1 MRFELISTLSCA
13 WNEVTLNFRVQQFM
27 NRSGYANALRNR
39 SRTKTTDKEAIV
51 NPNKALW
58 EKGDFTRIAETMRE
72 SGESLVKGFGV
83 TKGLRVLDL
92 GCGDGTTAL
101 PEARLGADVL
111 GVDIASDLV
120 KAGNKRAKEEGLV
133 NCKFQEG
140 DASNLHELKDRQFD
154 LVVSIFG
161 AMFAP
166 KPFDVAK
173 EMVRV
178 TRTGGRIIMG
188 NWIPNDPTL
197 VAQILKISS
206 AYSPPPPEGFIS
218 PMTWGIENDVL
229 ERFAGARVPKEKI
242 SFARDTYTFSYPG
255 EPSELVSVFR
265 KYYGPT
271 MNAFE
276 TAEKN
281 GRAADLQKELEV
293 LFNSQNKSSR
303 KDTTSIPATFLRVT
317 VAL

>member
-1 MRFELISTLSCA
+1 M
-13 WNEVTLNFRVQQFM
+13 
-27 NRSGYANALRNR
+27 
-39 SRTKTTDKEAIV
+39 

-58 EKGDFTRIAETMRE
+58 EKGDFTRIAESMRE
-72 SGESLVKGFGV
+72 SGEALVRGLEI
-83 TKGLRVLDL
+83 TKGLKVLDL

-101 PEARLGADVL
+101 PAARLGADVL
-111 GVDIASDLV
+111 GVDIASNLV
-120 KAGNKRAKEEGLV
+120 EAGNKRAKEQGLT

-140 DASNLHELKDRQFD
+140 DASNLHELKDHTFD

-178 TRTGGRIIMG
+178 TRPGARIVMG

-197 VAQILKISS
+197 VAQILKISAS
-206 AYSPPPPEGFIS
+206 YSPPPPEGFIS
-218 PMTWGIENDVL
+218 PMTWGIESNVI
-229 ERFAGARVPKEKI
+229 ERFVATGVPKEKL
-242 SFARDTYTFSYPG
+242 SFVRDTYTFNFPSP
-255 EPSELVSVFR
+255 PSEFVEAFR

-276 TAEKN
+276 AAERN
-281 GRAADLQKELEV
+281 GRAGDLQRELEA
-293 LFNSQNKSSR
+293 LFNRQNKSPS
-303 KDTTSIPATFLRVT
+303 KNATSIPATFLRVT
-317 VAL
+317 VAVN

>member
-1 MRFELISTLSCA
+1 M
-13 WNEVTLNFRVQQFM
+13 
-27 NRSGYANALRNR
+27 
-39 SRTKTTDKEAIV
+39 

-58 EKGDFTRIAETMRE
+58 EKGDFTRIAESMRE
-72 SGESLVKGFGV
+72 SGEALVSGLGI
-83 TKGLRVLDL
+83 TKGLKVLDL

-101 PEARLGADVL
+101 PAARLGADVL
-111 GVDIASDLV
+111 GVDIASNLV
-120 KAGNKRAKEEGLV
+120 EAGNKRAKEQGLT

-140 DASNLHELKDRQFD
+140 DASNLHELKDHTFD

-178 TRTGGRIIMG
+178 TRPGGRIVMG

-197 VAQILKISS
+197 VAQILKISAS
-206 AYSPPPPEGFIS
+206 YSPPPPEGFIS
-218 PMTWGIENDVL
+218 PMTWGTESNVI
-229 ERFAGARVPKEKI
+229 ERFAAAGVPKEKI
-242 SFARDTYTFSYPG
+242 SFVRDTYTFNF
-255 EPSELVSVFR
+255 PSPPSAFVEAFR

-276 TAEKN
+276 AAEKDS
-281 GRAADLQKELEV
+281 RAGDLQKELEA
-293 LFNSQNKSSR
+293 LFNHQNKSPS
-303 KDTTSIPATFLRVT
+303 KNATCIPATFLRVT
-317 VAL
+317 VVLN